1 MQMFNRLTNQKN
13 LIRCMST
20 NTMKYKYNMNT
31 KDVLVSDKGGWPL
44 LAIMS
49 SAFIF
54 SSSFLVYKF
63 RSCSDVRFYKDKRQ
77 MLFRD

>member
-13 LIRCMST
+13 LIRSMST
-20 NTMKYKYNMNT
+20 NTMKYNMNT
-31 KDVLVSDKGGWPL
+31 TDVLVSDKGGWPL

-49 SAFIF
+49 SDFIF
-54 SSSFLVYKF
+54 SSSFLVYKI
-63 RSCSDVRFYKDKRQ
+63 RSCPDVRFYKDKRQ